1 MTRWLRVDLLSLEF
15 EGEWLIVHAC
25 DFCTSSVSGAAGVAA
40 PGPRV
45 RPLSLAMLADRALMP
60 NE

>member
-1 MTRWLRVDLLSLEF
+1 MDLLSLEF

-25 DFCTSSVSGAAGVAA
+25 DFCMSSVSGAAGVAA
-40 PGPRV
+40 AGPRV
-45 RPLSLAMLADRALMP
+45 RPLSMAVLADRALMP